1 LQVPIASVFDAG
13 KGAGVWVVNGSPT
26 RITWR
31 PVTIKRVDDD
41 HAQVVGDLQR
51 GDAVVA
57 LGAHL
62 LRDGAQ
68 VRVMAPAAAAAN
80 VQRVRP

>member
-1 LQVPIASVFDAG
+1 
-13 KGAGVWVVNGSPT
+13 
-26 RITWR
+26 
-31 PVTIKRVDDD
+31 
-41 HAQVVGDLQR
+41 VGDLQR